1 MHDPRVAHLAN
12 VLVNYSTRL
21 QPGEKVG
28 IIGPLA
34 AEPLMMEV
42 YRYALRAGALP
53 ELVFRSERAVEIMLR
68 EGSDDQVQFVSP
80 LHAALIAQYDCTIGV
95 MGDVNT
101 KTLTTVDPARM
112 AMRSKAN
119 KPINDLNMR
128 RLGDPDDPYRWVGT
142 LFPTQGYAQD
152 ARMSLD
158 EYADFVFRACLP
170 AVDDLPQDAQAFVDP
185 AGDPAD
191 PLTYW
196 RAFSRWQGEVASY
209 LNGKQKLHVVGPNID
224 LRLSVAGRTWWSA
237 DGHVNFPDG
246 EVFTGPVEDSVEGWV
261 SFTYPAVYGGREVRG
276 VRLRFEQGVVVEASA
291 ESSEAFLLEMIDM
304 DAGARRLGEFAIG
317 TNPSIDRFTGNT
329 LFDEKIKGTCHMAL
343 GKSIP
348 GTGGVNDSGLHW
360 DMVCDLRQDSR
371 IYADG
376 ELFYENGE
384 FAVRFAD
391 RAQDAPDDGGP
402 YSMGAMFRRRETPE
416 RRSIDGNH
424 R

>member
-1 MHDPRVAHLAN
+1 MQDPRLAKLAN

-28 IIGPLA
+28 ILGPMA
-34 AEPLMMEV
+34 AEPLMVEI

-53 ELVFRSERAVEIMLR
+53 ELVFRSDRAAEILLR
-68 EGSDDQVQFVSP
+68 EGNDEQVQFVSP
-80 LHAALIAQYDCTIGV
+80 TTVELLKVFDCTIGV
-95 MGDVNT
+95 MGETNT
-101 KTLTTVDPARM
+101 KTMTTVDPARM
-112 AMRSKAN
+112 SMLSKAN
-119 KPINDLNMR
+119 KPVNDMNMR

-158 EYADFVFRACLP
+158 EYADFVFAACLP
-170 AVDDLPQDAQAFVDP
+170 TVDQLPEDAKAFVDP
-185 AGDPAD
+185 ADDPAD
-191 PLTYW
+191 PVTYW
-196 RAFSRWQGEVASY
+196 RAFTRWQGEVARYVNSK
-209 LNGKQKLHVVGPNID
+209 KQLHVVGPNID

-261 SFTYPAVYGGREVRG
+261 SFTYPAVFRGHEVRG
-276 VRLRFEQGVVVEASA
+276 VRLRFESGRVVEASA
-291 ESSEAFLLEMIDM
+291 ESSEAFLLEMLNLDE
-304 DAGARRLGEFAIG
+304 GSRRLGEFAIG

-348 GTGGVNDSGLHW
+348 GTGGVNESGLHW

-384 FAVRFAD
+384 FAVRFAEL
-391 RAQDAPDDGGP
+391 AGDAASDGGP
-402 YSMGAMFRRRETPE
+402 YSMGAMFRRREPQP
-416 RRSIDGNH
+416 D
-424 R
+424 

>member
-1 MHDPRVAHLAN
+1 MYDPRLASLAN

-21 QPGEKVG
+21 QRGEKVG
-28 IIGPLA
+28 ILGPLA
-34 AEPLMMEV
+34 AEPLMVEI
-42 YRYALRAGALP
+42 YRYVLRAGALP
-53 ELVFRSERAVEIMLR
+53 ELVFQSERAAEIQLR
-68 EGSDDQVQFVSP
+68 EGSDEQLQFVSP
-80 LHAALIAQYDCTIGV
+80 LYFDLLKQYDCTISV
-95 MGDVNT
+95 MGSENT
-101 KTLTTVDPARM
+101 KAMTTVDPARA

-119 KPINDLNMR
+119 KPINDMNMR

-152 ARMSLD
+152 AHMSLD
-158 EYADFVFRACLP
+158 EFANFVFRACLP
-170 AVDDLPQDAQAFVDP
+170 AVEDLPEDARAFVDS
-185 AGDPAD
+185 AADPAD
-191 PLTYW
+191 PVTYW
-196 RAFSRWQGEVASY
+196 RAFTRWQGLVAGY
-209 LNGKQKLHVVGPNID
+209 LNGKQTLHVVGPNID
-224 LRLSVAGRTWWSA
+224 LRMSVAGRTWWSA

-276 VRLRFEQGVVVEASA
+276 VRLRFEGGVAVEASA
-291 ESSEAFLLEMIDM
+291 ASSEAFLLEMLDM

-343 GKSIP
+343 GKSIA
-348 GTGGVNDSGLHW
+348 GTGGVNDSGIHW
-360 DMVCDLRQDSR
+360 DMVCDLREDSR

-384 FAVRFAD
+384 FAVQFAD

-402 YSMGAMFRRRETPE
+402 FSMEAMFRRREA
-416 RRSIDGNH
+416 SH
-424 R
+424 A